1 MLLRQIFQGI
11 TGAGVFKI
19 FQVCGK
25 GAARTFQDGILKKQ
39 ASKISG
45 FAGQSAKG
53 RKLAGPQFFKPQQ
66 QVLAQKR
73 IPGRTFQKFQQFSER
88 KLLQR
93 LAGKETGCSN
103 CLLVAIGVFHY
114 LTVKFVPDFF
124 RKKTGLSARCN

>member
-1 MLLRQIFQGI
+1 MLMDIIRKIPAAKLHVFKQVAGRMLLRQIFQGI

-73 IPGRTFQKFQQFSER
+73 IPG
-88 KLLQR
+88 
-93 LAGKETGCSN
+93 
-103 CLLVAIGVFHY
+103 
-114 LTVKFVPDFF
+114 
-124 RKKTGLSARCN
+124 